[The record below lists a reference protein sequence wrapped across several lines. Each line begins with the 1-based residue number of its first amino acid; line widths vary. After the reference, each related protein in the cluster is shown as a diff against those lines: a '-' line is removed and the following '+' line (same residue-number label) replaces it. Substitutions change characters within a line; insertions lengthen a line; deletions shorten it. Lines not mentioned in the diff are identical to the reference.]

1 MKGNISKLLFA
12 VLAVG
17 ALYCASAQGNT
28 FGGCGEIRTLGQFID
43 AGGCYLGDKRFSFT
57 NSTLDGDTPIL
68 FFSADRRGTM
78 IYAVELGDTS
88 LGGITSSFEYQIS
101 IQDPQYVFGSVMLD
115 SDVSLGQEG
124 SATVSKLL
132 SSAIYTTLLS
142 EDGSTDIADLTTRG
156 LTSMHVLDTLSVTG
170 DAVID
175 RVINAFSQVAVP
187 EPATLAL
194 FGLGLAGIGAV
205 RRRRT
210 IS

>member
-1 MKGNISKLLFA
+1 
-12 VLAVG
+12 
-17 ALYCASAQGNT
+17 
-28 FGGCGEIRTLGQFID
+28 
-43 AGGCYLGDKRFSFT
+43 
-57 NSTLDGDTPIL
+57 
-68 FFSADRRGTM
+68 M

-88 LGGITSSFEYQIS
+88 LGGITGSFEYQIS